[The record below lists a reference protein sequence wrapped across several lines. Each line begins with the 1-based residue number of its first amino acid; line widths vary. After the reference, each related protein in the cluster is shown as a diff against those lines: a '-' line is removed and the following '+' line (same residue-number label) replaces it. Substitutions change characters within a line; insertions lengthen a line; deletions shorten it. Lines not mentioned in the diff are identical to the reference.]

1 MQRTSRKLSVEE
13 RILGSVK
20 LLFQVF
26 TNKLLF
32 SEWLLAINIVIGRK
46 LTKTVARLEADE
58 YVATHDD
65 IDMRTAP
72 PAVRRNRLYDED
84 VLKMRWDLCSSC
96 EFLTDFQCSK
106 CKCPMLGKYKLAHS
120 SCPIG
125 KWGKYTEKINH
136 VHPVTS

>member
-1 MQRTSRKLSVEE
+1 MQQ
-13 RILGSVK
+13 VK

-32 SEWLLAINIVIGRK
+32 IEWLLAVNVVIGKK
-46 LTKTVARLEADE
+46 LIMAQARMEADE

-72 PAVRRNRLYDED
+72 PAVRKNRLYDED

-96 EFLTDFQCSK
+96 EFLTDTNRCEK
-106 CKCPMLGKYKLAHS
+106 CGCPMLGKYKLAQS

-125 KWGKYTEKINH
+125 KWGKYTEKEKHGTLI
-136 VHPVTS
+136 TS